1 MKRLWLAGVG
11 ALALATS
18 TLTVPAAA
26 GTDAVPE
33 KKESATEALQP
44 MTLTGTVEK
53 VEKLKKDGT
62 PMMTWYTL
70 TGEDGASTHLP
81 KGKVEAFVG
90 KKVKITGTGSEET
103 KKGKTTRRLE
113 TIASIEEAGAGK

>member
-11 ALALATS
+11 AVVLATAALAA
-18 TLTVPAAA
+18 PAATA
-26 GTDAVPE
+26 TDAVPD
-33 KKESATEALQP
+33 KKESAAEALQP

-53 VEKLKKDGT
+53 AEKMKKDGT

-70 TGEDGASTHLP
+70 TGDDGASTHLP

-90 KKVKITGTGSEET
+90 KKVKITGTGSEVT

-113 TIASIEEAGAGK
+113 TIASIEEAGTGK